1 MAGGT
6 CALCHTLVSLHGAL
20 LTPDLVSIIT
30 LLPIVTE
37 SGKKGLLAEVA
48 ELVHLLRGVGLV
60 VRILD
65 EFKVA
70 IRDLPSLARID
81 QTKILAMLIALM
93 GVKEHEHA
101 EVTEVTLSKS
111 VLVQA
116 MNLGVCQ
123 HVPYSLDVNYHH
135 ITMGV
140 LPGEV
145 AESLSY

>member
-1 MAGGT
+1 
-6 CALCHTLVSLHGAL
+6 V
-20 LTPDLVSIIT
+20 TPDLVSFIT

-37 SGKKGLLAEVA
+37 SGLKGILAEVA
-48 ELVHLLRGVGLV
+48 ELVHMIRGVGLV
-60 VRILD
+60 VYILD
-65 EFKVA
+65 EFEVV

-81 QTKILAMLIALM
+81 QTKILAVLIALV

-116 MNLGVCQ
+116 MNLGVGK
-123 HVPYSLDVNYHH
+123 HVTYSLNVNYHH

-145 AESLSY
+145 AECLGY